1 MAVFGVVF
9 GGVYIINIMWLFFG
23 VFVSC
28 FAGVHPLLTR
38 LGTRTDLSSEFF
50 NFLF

>member
-1 MAVFGVVF
+1 MVVSGVLF
-9 GGVYIINIMWLFFG
+9 GGVLHYKYNVAFFG